1 MDRGGTSY
9 QNMVDDDFPK
19 DITVLE
25 AHSEVQ
31 NLDFTRTSI
40 DQGIYNHH
48 NVFMD
53 LVKPMDIYG
62 CEAGVKATAQVPLT
76 VLAAG
81 ATEDGILR
89 YYCEDGTIKSG
100 YYLPPNRK
108 IMNMIDVSLK
118 QHCYGFAP
126 NLD

>member
-19 DITVLE
+19 GVTVLE

-31 NLDFTRTSI
+31 NLDFTRAST

-53 LVKPMDIYG
+53 LVRPVDVYG
-62 CEAGVKATAQVPLT
+62 CEAGIIPHPQVPMT

-81 ATEDGILR
+81 ATEDGTIR
-89 YYCEDGTIKSG
+89 YWSEDGTIKSG
-100 YYLPPNRK
+100 YYLTPNRK
-108 IMNMIDVSLK
+108 IMNMIDVRRTKYDSIRKL
-118 QHCYGFAP
+118 
-126 NLD
+126 N